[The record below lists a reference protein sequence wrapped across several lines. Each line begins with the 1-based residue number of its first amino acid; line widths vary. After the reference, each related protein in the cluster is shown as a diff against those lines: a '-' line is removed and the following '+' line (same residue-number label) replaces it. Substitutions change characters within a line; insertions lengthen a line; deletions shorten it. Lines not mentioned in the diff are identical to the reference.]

1 MNGNNLLVMFSLLYG
16 RANGLR
22 YLRWGGDGEAVQPEK
37 CSGVEN
43 CLRCAQNPQRQVHAL
58 LEGFVQ
64 DLLIESQNRHH
75 KTEKIIARTLL
86 FSKNQKLRAK
96 IFARKLDQR
105 TKIKFTKTFAE
116 EISLVLK
123 TCFSQT

>member
-1 MNGNNLLVMFSLLYG
+1 M
-16 RANGLR
+16 
-22 YLRWGGDGEAVQPEK
+22 
-37 CSGVEN
+37 
-43 CLRCAQNPQRQVHAL
+43 HAL

-64 DLLIESQNRHH
+64 DSLIESQNRRH

-105 TKIKFTKTFAE
+105 TKIKFTKTFSE

-123 TCFSQT
+123 TWFSQTWNFANEAEPILRTYKINH